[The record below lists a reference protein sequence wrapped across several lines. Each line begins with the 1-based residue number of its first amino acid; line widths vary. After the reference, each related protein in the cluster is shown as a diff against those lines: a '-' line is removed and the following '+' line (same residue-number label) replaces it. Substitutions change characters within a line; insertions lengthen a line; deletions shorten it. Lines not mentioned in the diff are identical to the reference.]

1 MCAAYKKIAFNAI
14 YAVCAIAIV
23 FCAWWVAS
31 MAVGSQFILP
41 DIGTTFA
48 ALGELFALKNFWV
61 GLGYTLLR
69 CAISYAVSVVLA
81 FALYY
86 LCASYVPARRVLSP
100 IVSFLRS
107 LPTMAVSLILAVWAR
122 AAAPIV
128 LGVLVIMPYVY
139 SALFARNSTVEKEQ
153 LEICRICGA
162 NKPREFATVWMP
174 NAAAALPE
182 ILSGALSFNIKIVI
196 AAEILM
202 HTARSIGLLMQLASV
217 YLETATLIALVVVS
231 VVLSVVCELILKV
244 ILRAALV
251 KYRD

>member
-1 MCAAYKKIAFNAI
+1 MRAAYKKIAFNAI
-14 YAVCAIAIV
+14 YAICAIGIV
-23 FCAWWVAS
+23 FCVWWGAS
-31 MAVGSQFILP
+31 VAVGSQFILP
-41 DIGTTFA
+41 DIGATFA
-48 ALGELFALKNFWV
+48 ALGELFVLPKFWT

-69 CAISYAVSVVLA
+69 CAASYAISVALA
-81 FALYY
+81 GGLYF
-86 LCASYVPARRVLSP
+86 LCASFTPVRRVVSP

-122 AAAPIV
+122 AAAPVV

-139 SALFARNSTVEKEQ
+139 SALFARNSTIEKEQ

-162 NKPREFATVWMP
+162 SKAREFATVWMP

-182 ILSGALSFNIKIVI
+182 ILSGALSFNIKVVI

-202 HTARSIGLLMQLASV
+202 QTARSVGLLMQLASI
-217 YLETATLIALVVVS
+217 YLETATLIALVFVS
-231 VVLSVVCELILKV
+231 VVLSVVCELIMKLV
-244 ILRAALV
+244 LRAALW